1 MCGIFGIVLP
11 DIRKQDVSSL
21 RDAIKRLFILSE
33 SRGKEAAGLAVLSNN
48 KAHIYKE
55 ATSASDM
62 IASDRYKGFL
72 SNALNCSTNGQKEP
86 ISLIGH
92 SRLVTD
98 GQQFIGVNN
107 QPVIKGHLVAI
118 HNGIITNH
126 DMIWKNHSD
135 LKREYD
141 VDTEILLALIQQK
154 LQHGDS
160 LSDSISS
167 SFSEIEGTA
176 SVAIVSA
183 EIHGLVLATNNGSLY
198 YTYDKMTQSAVF
210 GSENFILREF
220 LTEGGQLLGMS
231 KDLII
236 QKLKPGTMVY
246 INTDQQ
252 TMSPTVVPFNIKKTI
267 VPVDKRKFHLT
278 IDDYS
283 EKYAEHRHA
292 IKRCK
297 RCILPETMPFIE
309 FDHSGVCNYCRDYQK
324 VSPAGI
330 DALLQQVDPLRSKD
344 GSPDCIVM
352 FSGGRD
358 SSYGLH
364 LIKQELGLNPI
375 AYTYDWGVI
384 TDLGRRNQARL
395 CGKLG
400 VEHIIV
406 SADII
411 RKRRYVRQN
420 VDAWL
425 HRPDLGMIPIFM
437 AGDKQYYYYANQLRK
452 FNNIPMLFVCECP
465 LELTKFKAGFCG
477 VDESHNR
484 IFDISFFKKLKLIRY
499 YAGQYLKNLRYFN
512 RSFIDNL
519 FAFWSSYFIK
529 HDYIF
534 LYRYFNWDENEIN
547 KTLTTEYNWEL
558 EPNYSSSWRI
568 GDGTAAFYNYIYHTV
583 AGFTE
588 NETLRSNQ
596 IREGVLSRAKA
607 LELVEDEN
615 RTRWDAIQ
623 WYAQTIGFNL
633 TEALRAINNM
643 PKLYTKE

>member
-1 MCGIFGIVLP
+1 MCGIFGIVLQ
-11 DIRKQDVSSL
+11 DIRKQDVPSL
-21 RDAIKRLFILSE
+21 KNAVKKLFILSE
-33 SRGKEAAGLAVLSNN
+33 SRGKEAAGLAVIHHD
-48 KAHIYKE
+48 KAYVYKE
-55 ATSASDM
+55 AISASEM
-62 IASDRYKGFL
+62 IASNPYDRFL
-72 SNALNCSTNGQKEP
+72 VSALNHSKDDKGGP
-86 ISLIGH
+86 FSIIGH

-107 QPVIKGHLVAI
+107 QPVVKGHMIAV

-126 DMIWKNHSD
+126 DTIWKNHPV

-154 LQHGDS
+154 LQQGDS
-160 LSDSISS
+160 LSESIIS

-183 EIHGLVLATNNGSLY
+183 EIHGLILATNNGSLY
-198 YTYDKMTQSAVF
+198 YTYDNKTQNAVF
-210 GSENFILREF
+210 GSENFILRQF
-220 LTEGGQLLGMS
+220 LTEGGQLLGMD
-231 KDLII
+231 KDLVID
-236 QKLKPGTMVY
+236 KLKPETMVF
-246 INTDQQ
+246 INPEQPSI
-252 TMSPTVVPFNIKKTI
+252 SPTVVPFNIEKAN
-267 VPVDKRKFHLT
+267 VPVHKRKLHLT

-283 EKYAEHRHA
+283 EKYAMHRHA

-297 RCILPETMPFIE
+297 QCILPETMPFIE
-309 FDHSGVCNYCRDYQK
+309 FDHDGVCNYCRNYQK
-324 VSPAGI
+324 VSLAGI
-330 DALLQQVDPLRSKD
+330 DALLEQVDPLRSKD

-364 LIKQELGLNPI
+364 LIKKELGLNPI

-425 HRPDLGMIPIFM
+425 RRPDLGMIPIFM

-477 VDESHNR
+477 VDESHHR

-499 YAGQYLKNLRYFN
+499 YAGQYLKNPRYFN
-512 RSFIDNL
+512 RSFTDNL

-534 LYRYFNWDENEIN
+534 LYRYFDWNENEIN
-547 KTLTTEYNWEL
+547 KILTTQYNWEL
-558 EPNYSSSWRI
+558 EPKYNSTWRI

-596 IREGVLSRAKA
+596 IREGVLSRKKA

-615 RTRWDAIQ
+615 RTRWDAMQ

-633 TEALRAINNM
+633 SEALRVINNM

>member
-1 MCGIFGIVLP
+1 MCGIFGIALQ
-11 DIRKQDVSSL
+11 DIRNQDVLSL
-21 RDAIKRLFILSE
+21 KNAVKKLFILSE
-33 SRGKEAAGLAVLSNN
+33 SRGKEAAGLAVVHHN
-48 KAHIYKE
+48 KAHVYKE
-55 ATSASDM
+55 AISASEM
-62 IASDRYKGFL
+62 ISSSPYNGFL
-72 SNALNCSTNGQKEP
+72 VNALNHSKGVKGGP
-86 ISLIGH
+86 FSIIGH

-107 QPVIKGHLVAI
+107 QPVVKGHLIAV

-126 DMIWKNHSD
+126 DTIWKNHPD

-141 VDTEILLALIQQK
+141 VDTEILLALIQQR
-154 LQHGDS
+154 LRQGDS
-160 LSDSISS
+160 LSESIIT

-176 SVAIVSA
+176 SVAIISA
-183 EIHGLVLATNNGSLY
+183 EIHGLILATNNGSLY
-198 YTYDKMTQSAVF
+198 YTYGNKTQNVVF
-210 GSENFILREF
+210 GSENFILRQF
-220 LTEGGQLLGMS
+220 LTEGGQLLGMD
-231 KDLII
+231 KDLVIK
-236 QKLKPGTMVY
+236 KLKPESMVF
-246 INTDQQ
+246 INPEQPSI
-252 TMSPTVVPFNIKKTI
+252 SPTVVPFNSEKAN
-267 VPVDKRKFHLT
+267 VPVHKRKPHLT

-283 EKYAEHRHA
+283 EKYAEHRHT

-297 RCILPETMPFIE
+297 QCILPETMPFIE
-309 FDHSGVCNYCRDYQK
+309 FDHDGVCNYCRNYQK

-330 DALLQQVDPLRSKD
+330 DALLEQVDPLRSKD

-364 LIKQELGLNPI
+364 LIKKELGLNPI

-452 FNNIPMLFVCECP
+452 FNDIPMLFVCECP

-477 VDESHNR
+477 VDESHHR

-499 YAGQYLKNLRYFN
+499 YAGQYLKNPRYFN

-534 LYRYFNWDENEIN
+534 LYRYFNWNENEIN
-547 KTLTTEYNWEL
+547 KILTTQYNWEL
-558 EPNYSSSWRI
+558 EPNYNSTWRI

-596 IREGVLSRAKA
+596 IREGVLSREKA

-615 RTRWDAIQ
+615 RTRWDAMQ

-633 TEALRAINNM
+633 TEALRTINNM
-643 PKLYTKE
+643 PKLYAKE